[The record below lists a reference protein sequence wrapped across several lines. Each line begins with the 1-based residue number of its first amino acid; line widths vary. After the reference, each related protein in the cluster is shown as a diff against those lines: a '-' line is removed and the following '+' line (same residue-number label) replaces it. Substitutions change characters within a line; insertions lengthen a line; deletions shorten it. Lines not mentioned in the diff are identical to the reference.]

1 MSSKY
6 SKEQLK
12 DWAETAL
19 LSKEEA
25 AFYYAQLIMTLCMF
39 TGLSQ
44 EEVERKIQELADI
57 GETA

>member
-12 DWAETAL
+12 DWAKTAL

-25 AFYYAQLIMTLCMF
+25 TFYYAQLIMTLCMF
-39 TGLSQ
+39 SGFTQ
-44 EEVERKIQELADI
+44 EEVERKIQELADT
-57 GETA
+57 GETT